1 MKFKEYTYYPA
12 QEILNEYGIE
22 LNASNL
28 QYYLA
33 AKRCCMFP
41 AFFHE
46 SNQVLHFHAELF
58 FAFKQYCEIQ
68 SKIDYSGSKLIL
80 LSKIKTDL
88 DYECPF
94 DFTELGI
101 FYNLGALQGIINKS
115 GRYKRKKQIYEQ
127 SYWDLKF
134 LQEVTYGEN
143 KVCFNNMGDTI
154 YH

>member
-22 LNASNL
+22 LNTSNL

-41 AFFHE
+41 AFFHQ
-46 SNQVLHFHAELF
+46 SNQELHFHINLF
-58 FAFKQYCEIQ
+58 LAFKQYCETQ
-68 SKIDYSGSKLIL
+68 SELNYSGSKLIL

-88 DYECPF
+88 DFECPF

-101 FYNLGALQGIINKS
+101 FYNLGALQGIIKKS
-115 GRYKRKKQIYEQ
+115 GTYKRKKQIYEQ
-127 SYWDLKF
+127 SYWDLKSF
-134 LQEVTYGEN
+134 QKSTYYEN
-143 KVCFNNMGDTI
+143 KVYFDDMGDTI
-154 YH
+154 